1 MNTRKKQI
9 SDHLRLI
16 WSIDFETGASLSF
29 LGPGILEIL
38 DALPFYVMLIDKNHR
53 ILLANKATRDVL
65 RLEPHEIVGEHCPK
79 VVHGITEGV
88 YDGCPLE
95 EAVRTG
101 EPVEREYFDE
111 KRGAWLKRSIYPTG
125 TWSVS
130 GEQIYFHMTQDI
142 TRQKR
147 TEEALRESESKP
159 SRLYDASRGP
169 EE

>member
-1 MNTRKKQI
+1 MNTKKKQT

-16 WSIDFETGASLSF
+16 WSMDFETGASLSF

-65 RLEPHEIVGEHCPK
+65 RLEPHEIVGEYCPK
-79 VVHGITEGV
+79 VVHGIAEGAFA
-88 YDGCPLE
+88 GCPLE

-101 EPVEREYFDE
+101 EPVERESYDE
-111 KRGAWLKRSIYPTG
+111 DKGLWLKRSIYPTG

-147 TEEALRESESKP
+147 VEEAMQADETGKRK
-159 SRLYDASRGP
+159 LYDASRGP